1 MSATAVT
8 SKPLMAVRGRGS
20 DRRGC
25 SAVDCSIWRKS
36 FTWSEG
42 LDNDQQ
48 FDKTRNME
56 RKAALAALAG
66 LSQESRLDIFRLLV
80 EQGPE
85 GMPAGAIADRLGM
98 ANATLSFHL
107 KELSHAG
114 LITGRQA
121 GRFIYYSARF
131 STVNGLVDYLTE
143 NCCKGA
149 SCVVA
154 CVPSP
159 QRKRRAS

>member
-1 MSATAVT
+1 
-8 SKPLMAVRGRGS
+8 
-20 DRRGC
+20 
-25 SAVDCSIWRKS
+25 
-36 FTWSEG
+36 
-42 LDNDQQ
+42 
-48 FDKTRNME
+48 ME
-56 RKAALAALAG
+56 KKAALSALTG

-85 GMPAGAIADRLGM
+85 GLPAGEIAERLRM
-98 ANATLSFHL
+98 ANTTLSFHL

-114 LITGRQA
+114 LISGRQA
-121 GRFIYYSARF
+121 GRFIDYAAEFSA
-131 STVNGLVDYLTE
+131 VNGLVNYLTE

-154 CVPSP
+154 CAPST

>member
-1 MSATAVT
+1 MRERT
-8 SKPLMAVRGRGS
+8 
-20 DRRGC
+20 
-25 SAVDCSIWRKS
+25 
-36 FTWSEG
+36 G
-42 LDNDQQ
+42 LDNVYN
-48 FDKTRNME
+48 FDKTRKME
-56 RKAALAALAG
+56 KRVALAALAG
-66 LSQESRLDIFRLLV
+66 LAQASRLDIFRLLV

-85 GMPAGAIADRLGM
+85 GLPAGEIAERLGM

-107 KELSHAG
+107 KELSHAD

-121 GRFIYYSARF
+121 GRFIYYSAHF
-131 STVNGLVDYLTE
+131 STVNGLVEYLTE

-154 CVPSP
+154 CVPSA